1 MQLGEGYTIEGQV
14 TGEENVGGVQVICYR
29 PKENE
34 RLKKF
39 PKITTPLKKKECEKM
54 SKKKMCLSSSSSS
67 LSAPRC
73 RRSAKSEAKELG
85 IAAGGRIKQDI
96 VKDAYGEEFWDVDSK
111 ARIFIHIVNSEMY
124 RQITGENP
132 PNTPVSAQTY
142 SSYNYPWF
150 DWYNENLETITKSE
164 ILENVKSVSE
174 IDKEKYG
181 VSLQNNTTVKI
192 NNVKVIKDNYNPNKS
207 NTNITVKCCKGLGR
221 KNEKKRENRLHWNY
235 FKEIQTGK
243 FSTSFSLLPPEII
256 NHILDYSSYTSH
268 DNIHPFAL
276 VSKTTRNCWL
286 NHYLSTPYKLITN
299 LIELVNVNNKT
310 FPLDYKLS
318 YFNYL
323 KQVLKTTKVP
333 LKKENERLIEIEN
346 KKAQLEIDKINRVQL
361 INRIKQFNL
370 TEIELKEI
378 ENIINNHCVDI
389 IITVDDHYEG
399 DILCYFLYTIE
410 FEIHDINFSSTFTR
424 DVDMD
429 QVES

>member
-1 MQLGEGYTIEGQV
+1 MWISFKNPTREYPHALKIATGKVNALSGEMWDEEIKKRNKQDYCVTPLQPWLDGINSGNGIIKQFVAMQLGEGYTIEGQV

-174 IDKEKYG
+174 IDQEKYG

-192 NNVKVIKDNYNPNKS
+192 NNVKVIKDNYNPN
-207 NTNITVKCCKGLGR
+207 
-221 KNEKKRENRLHWNY
+221 
-235 FKEIQTGK
+235 
-243 FSTSFSLLPPEII
+243 
-256 NHILDYSSYTSH
+256 
-268 DNIHPFAL
+268 
-276 VSKTTRNCWL
+276 
-286 NHYLSTPYKLITN
+286 
-299 LIELVNVNNKT
+299 NVR
-310 FPLDYKLS
+310 D
-318 YFNYL
+318 
-323 KQVLKTTKVP
+323 
-333 LKKENERLIEIEN
+333 
-346 KKAQLEIDKINRVQL
+346 
-361 INRIKQFNL
+361 
-370 TEIELKEI
+370 
-378 ENIINNHCVDI
+378 
-389 IITVDDHYEG
+389 G
-399 DILCYFLYTIE
+399 DW
-410 FEIHDINFSSTFTR
+410 
-424 DVDMD
+424 
-429 QVES
+429 